1 MSDMLSKRQEA
12 ILIGMAYG
20 REYVAADIAGLLR
33 KEAPSSATLRRDME
47 GLETA
52 GYVARRGAKRGTT
65 YGKTVAGALFTPYDA
80 HAYFSQDE
88 RARVGLSGYCFDIL
102 ASTMPPLFSDEERRE
117 LEEATTAFTEKSE
130 RGSDVASR
138 ELERFVIELSWKSS
152 KIEGNTYTLLDTERL
167 IRDGIVATGHSPQEA
182 RMILNHKDAFSF
194 TLRERAQ
201 TLTPPYVEEVHKLL
215 VRDLDV
221 AHGLRRGEVGIT
233 GTSYRPLGIMHQLR
247 EELTRLCEQVNK
259 AADPYSKAL
268 LALVGISYL
277 QPFADGNKRT
287 ARLVANALLIADG
300 HAPLS
305 YRTTDEVLYKESM
318 LTFYEQ
324 LSLVPMKR
332 IFTEQYLFACN
343 QYLKI

>member
-1 MSDMLSKRQEA
+1 
-12 ILIGMAYG
+12 
-20 REYVAADIAGLLR
+20 
-33 KEAPSSATLRRDME
+33 
-47 GLETA
+47 
-52 GYVARRGAKRGTT
+52 
-65 YGKTVAGALFTPYDA
+65 
-80 HAYFSQDE
+80 
-88 RARVGLSGYCFDIL
+88 
-102 ASTMPPLFSDEERRE
+102 
-117 LEEATTAFTEKSE
+117 
-130 RGSDVASR
+130 
-138 ELERFVIELSWKSS
+138 
-152 KIEGNTYTLLDTERL
+152 
-167 IRDGIVATGHSPQEA
+167 
-182 RMILNHKDAFSF
+182 MILNHKDAFSF

-215 VRDLDV
+215 VRDLEV